1 MSGGGAKAAASWHK
15 VLSGSSSPRRCCTPT
30 PSTSSWRWV
39 SWRGALCTGVCRR
52 RLVVLSDGGW
62 IRPCAWSRVLR
73 QLRVLWLAGEWIDL
87 DFPAA
92 RVDGEVRSMVGGA
105 RGVSRLTF
113 FHRRFYPGLRVGW
126 LLRLLSKL
134 PWDGVPP
141 DLGLPWSFLHRR
153 RLATDRR
160 RRSLEASGSRG
171 FHMVQGLF
179 CNLCFSQG
187 PLCKLVGQLS
197 LYPPTY
203 LYSYVYLYIFHNQ

>member
-1 MSGGGAKAAASWHK
+1 MHLFLSHNEEHANTAFYTIVLWSQQTIQESAGGGLSSSVTAAGSGL
-15 VLSGSSSPRRCCTPT
+15 VLGLGCFDSCGCCGWLVSGSTSTSPRHV
-30 PSTSSWRWV
+30 STARFDPWSEEL
-39 SWRGALCTGVCRR
+39 GACP
-52 RLVVLSDGGW
+52 
-62 IRPCAWSRVLR
+62 RP
-73 QLRVLWLAGEWIDL
+73 
-87 DFPAA
+87 
-92 RVDGEVRSMVGGA
+92 
-105 RGVSRLTF
+105 TF

-134 PWDGVPP
+134 PCDGVPP
-141 DLGLPWSFLHRR
+141 DLRWPWSLLHRR
-153 RLATDRR
+153 RPATDRR

-197 LYPPTY
+197 LYPPAY